1 LICDKG
7 KMRTPAHHRRSD
19 KFRSPAMHV
28 LDRRKAMSI
37 TPLFRLAFRPFF
49 LGACL
54 LAALAVPLWL
64 LALGGMTG
72 SWQPAGGWLAWH
84 RHELLFGFGLAIIAG
99 FLLTAVQTWTGRPG
113 LSGAPLGVLAALWL
127 AARVGWLLDV
137 PLPLLAVLELSF
149 PLAVAGV
156 MGWTLW
162 QVRQTRNYPIVLVL
176 VLLAVAD
183 GLSLYDQGLQRQAV
197 LTGLW
202 LVAAM
207 MGLIGGRVIP
217 FFTQRGLGRVAA
229 VKPWPWLDHL
239 LLGGSILVGL
249 LYAGGVALLPRAWI
263 GVLFAL
269 LGVGHLL
276 RLARWYAR
284 GLWRVPLLWSL
295 HLAYAWLALA
305 CLGMALWHFGAPLNP
320 SLAVHALTI
329 GAMAGLILAMIAR
342 VSLGHTGR
350 PLQPPSGMTLAFALL
365 NLACVCRVLLVL
377 VWPVA
382 ALWLAALCWSVG
394 LGLYLWR
401 YGPMLWQARVD
412 GHPG

>member
-1 LICDKG
+1 
-7 KMRTPAHHRRSD
+7 
-19 KFRSPAMHV
+19 MHV
-28 LDRRKAMSI
+28 LDRRKVMSI

-64 LALGGMTG
+64 LALGGLTG
-72 SWQPAGGWLAWH
+72 EWQPAGGWLAWH

-113 LSGAPLGVLAALWL
+113 LSGVPLAVLAALWL
-127 AARVGWLLDV
+127 VARVGWLLNI
-137 PLPLLAVLELSF
+137 PLPLLVALELGF

-162 QVRQTRNYPIVLVL
+162 KVRQTRNYPIVLVL
-176 VLLAVAD
+176 VLLALAD
-183 GLSLYDQGLQRQAV
+183 GLSLFDPGLQRQSV

-217 FFTQRGLGRVAA
+217 FFTQRGLGRAKA

-239 LLGGSILVGL
+239 LLGGSILVAL
-249 LYAGGVALLPRAWI
+249 LYASGWALMPNLWF
-263 GVLFAL
+263 GVLFGAL
-269 LGVGHLL
+269 ALGHLL
-276 RLARWYAR
+276 RLLRWQDR

-305 CLGMALWHFGAPLNP
+305 CLGMALWHFGAPFNP

-350 PLQPPSGMTLAFALL
+350 PLQPPAGMTLAFVLL

-377 VWPVA
+377 IWPMT
-382 ALWLAALCWSVG
+382 ALWLAGLCWSVG

>member
-1 LICDKG
+1 
-7 KMRTPAHHRRSD
+7 
-19 KFRSPAMHV
+19 MHV

-64 LALGGMTG
+64 LALGGLTG
-72 SWQPAGGWLAWH
+72 EWQPAGGWLAWH

-113 LSGAPLGVLAALWL
+113 LSGVPLAVLAALWL
-127 AARVGWLLDV
+127 AARVGWLLNV
-137 PLPLLAVLELSF
+137 PLPLLVALELSF

-162 QVRQTRNYPIVLVL
+162 KVRQTRNYPIVLVL
-176 VLLAVAD
+176 VLLALAD
-183 GLSLYDQGLQRQAV
+183 GLSLFDPGLQRQSI

-217 FFTQRGLGRVAA
+217 FFTQRGLGRAEA

-239 LLGGSILVGL
+239 LLGGSILVAL
-249 LYAGGVALLPRAWI
+249 LYASGWALMPNLWF
-263 GVLFAL
+263 GVLFGAL
-269 LGVGHLL
+269 ALGHLL
-276 RLARWYAR
+276 RLLRWQDR

-305 CLGMALWHFGAPLNP
+305 CLGMALWHFGAPFNP

-350 PLQPPSGMTLAFALL
+350 PLQPPTGMTLAFVLL
-365 NLACVCRVLLVL
+365 NLACVCRVLLVQ

-382 ALWLAALCWSVG
+382 ALWAAGLCWSVG